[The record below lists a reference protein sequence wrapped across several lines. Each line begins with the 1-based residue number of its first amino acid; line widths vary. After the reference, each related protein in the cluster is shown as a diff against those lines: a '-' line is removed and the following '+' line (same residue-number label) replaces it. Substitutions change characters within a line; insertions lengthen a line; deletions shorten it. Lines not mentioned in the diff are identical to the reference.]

1 MPQVASLA
9 ARWLLR
15 LVVCFGLWMLLIDN
29 VAQPEVV
36 TGIVCAVL
44 AATLATVAIG
54 TRHVGFRLRPGLLRH
69 AWRPLLELFSDSGK
83 LTVALARQLV
93 LRRRVR
99 GRFRAARHRATAGT
113 PEAAARVTGLAG
125 AQPLRHRGRPRGPAG
140 PGARAGPR
148 RRAARPHGAGMT
160 KWLAAA
166 IALAAALLPL
176 AAVCV
181 RGSALEGLVALEAA
195 GVIASLAL
203 VVPSEAFNRQPFID
217 LAIVLVAMSFAGS
230 LGYLR
235 YFERRR
241 RE

>member
-9 ARWLLR
+9 LRWLLR
-15 LVVCFGLWMLLIDN
+15 LVACFGLWMLLIDN

-99 GRFRAARHRATAGT
+99 GRFRAARYRATAGT
-113 PEAAARVTGLAG
+113 PEAAAR
-125 AQPLRHRGRPRGPAG
+125 
-140 PGARAGPR
+140 RALTESLG
-148 RRAARPHGAGMT
+148 
-160 KWLAAA
+160 
-166 IALAAALLPL
+166 
-176 AAVCV
+176 
-181 RGSALEGLVALEAA
+181 
-195 GVIASLAL
+195 SLAPNRF
-203 VVPSEAFNRQPFID
+203 VIGVDREAQ
-217 LAIVLVAMSFAGS
+217 LVLVHELVPDDAPLDRME
-230 LGYLR
+230 LG
-235 YFERRR
+235 
-241 RE
+241 